1 MSHAAALRWRARQNY
16 GVISSRK
23 AGKIIPM
30 TPLEKLQAD
39 VKIGIKEG
47 LEAAAKLSPEEAL
60 RSSQKNI
67 QDLRQRGIL
76 PPAKKKG

>member
-1 MSHAAALRWRARQNY
+1 
-16 GVISSRK
+16 
-23 AGKIIPM
+23 M

-60 RSSQKNI
+60 RSSQRNI
-67 QDLRQRGIL
+67 RDLRQRGIL